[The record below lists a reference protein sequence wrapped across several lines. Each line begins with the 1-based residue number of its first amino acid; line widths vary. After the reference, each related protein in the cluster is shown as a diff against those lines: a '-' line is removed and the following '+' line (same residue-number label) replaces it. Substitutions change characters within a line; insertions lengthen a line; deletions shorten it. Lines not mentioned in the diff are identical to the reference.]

1 MITQTIKVNVP
12 SVFFNLHFLEGLQIS
27 FSYMANFPGSIVCNF
42 VLGLADQHFQS
53 WSYWDTASGGVL
65 WDSEGEPVM
74 DSVKYDYED
83 V

>member
-1 MITQTIKVNVP
+1 MFLLSFLIFIFWKVCK
-12 SVFFNLHFLEGLQIS
+12 SGFHIWLI
-27 FSYMANFPGSIVCNF
+27 PGSIVCNF

-83 V
+83 I